1 MRIGIDFDNTIANY
15 DGVFFQAALEKDL
28 IPNNLNSSKNS
39 VRDYLNNNNKR
50 DAFTELQGYVYGA
63 RMDLAKPYE
72 GFNSFLD
79 TALQQGHTLYI
90 VSHKSK
96 KPLLGPEYNLHDAAL
111 QFLMNWNIMA
121 DSKIARE
128 NIFFEIQKE
137 LKIERIKNLN
147 VDVFIDD
154 LPDILKLIHNL
165 KNEQRYLFDPHDENR
180 TYQSDFTRFRNWSDI
195 KYSLLMDLL

>member
-39 VRDYLNNNNKR
+39 VRDYLNNNNKK

-63 RMDLAKPYE
+63 RMDLAKPYD

-96 KPLLGPEYNLHDAAL
+96 KPLLGPEYDLHDAAL

-137 LKIERIKNLN
+137 LKIKKIKNLN

-180 TYQSDFTRFRNWSDI
+180 TYQSDFLRFRNWSDI
-195 KYSLLMDLL
+195 KHSLLMDLL